1 MVRNTPSN
9 RQTVEH
15 LEAVVVMDP
24 ITLTLIGISDGS
36 RFVVT
41 FRSFEKLPL
50 PCSSPLRKSRRRPAR
65 SNWPQSFFKVVDL
78 LKQSCA
84 LRRLHIPSY
93 QGAVSSAVFGD
104 CVPSDDGL
112 VESASSDHSPFLF
125 NLAAYS
131 IP

>member
-9 RQTVEH
+9 RQTVEK

-24 ITLTLIGISDGS
+24 ITLTLIGISDGA
-36 RFVVT
+36 RFGVA
-41 FRSFEKLPL
+41 FRSFERFSL
-50 PCSSPLRKSRRRPAR
+50 PCSSPLRKSRCRPAR
-65 SNWPQSFFKVVDL
+65 SNWPQSFFKAVDL
-78 LKQSCA
+78 LRQSCA

-93 QGAVSSAVFGD
+93 QGAVSSAEFGD

-112 VESASSDHSPFLF
+112 VEWESSDRSPFHS
-125 NLAAYS
+125 NLAEFS

>member
-1 MVRNTPSN
+1 
-9 RQTVEH
+9 
-15 LEAVVVMDP
+15 MDP

-65 SNWPQSFFKVVDL
+65 SNWPKPFFKAVDL
-78 LKQSCA
+78 LRQSSA
-84 LRRLHIPSY
+84 LRCLHIPSY
-93 QGAVSSAVFGD
+93 QGAVSSAEFGD

-112 VESASSDHSPFLF
+112 VEWASSDHSPFLSD
-125 NLAAYS
+125 LAEFS